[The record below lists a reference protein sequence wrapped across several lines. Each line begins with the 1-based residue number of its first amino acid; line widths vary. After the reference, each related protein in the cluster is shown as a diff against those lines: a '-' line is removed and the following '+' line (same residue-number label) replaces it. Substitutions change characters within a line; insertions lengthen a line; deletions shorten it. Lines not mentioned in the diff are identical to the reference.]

1 MTNNKA
7 PRYSDKYLLF
17 LQENIC
23 CVYSLEVPHLGSS
36 GEECNICLQIS
47 VESLQKSTHNIYV
60 FDEKK
65 KKKKKKKNLSRAYY
79 HAKIT
84 EIQ

>member
-36 GEECNICLQIS
+36 GEECNIRLQIS
-47 VESLQKSTHNIYV
+47 VESLLKSIHNIYV
-60 FDEKK
+60 FEKK
-65 KKKKKKKNLSRAYY
+65 KKKTYLELIIMPKLQKY
-79 HAKIT
+79 IV
-84 EIQ
+84 Q